1 MDEAPLSYQRVGFAR
16 PRRHIG
22 SSVAKMTP
30 EEVLVHYGRAWFERD
45 RDQRIEV
52 LRKAC
57 TEDIVFMDPQI
68 GRLHGL
74 AAVADMIGN
83 YMNPPMEGHEAE
95 AREEHA
101 RGMSGAGVSV
111 EVVTRI
117 ESFHQFYRY
126 SYIWHFPDG
135 SESGGTSFCEQALDG
150 RIKLIT
156 VWPGSDQFPIPPS
169 TRP

>member
-1 MDEAPLSYQRVGFAR
+1 MRAV
-16 PRRHIG
+16 
-22 SSVAKMTP
+22 TP
-30 EEVLVHYGRAWFERD
+30 EEVLVLYGRAWFERD
-45 RDQRIEV
+45 RDQRVEA

-57 TEDIVFMDPQI
+57 TEDILFMDPGL

-74 AAVADMIGN
+74 EAVADMIGS
-83 YMNPPMEGHEAE
+83 YMNPAMEGRESE

-111 EVVTRI
+111 EVVTPI

-135 SESGGTSFCEQALDG
+135 SSAGGTSFCEQAPDG
-150 RIKLIT
+150 RIRLIT
-156 VWPGSDQFPIPPS
+156 VWGGSEHFPIPPS
-169 TRP
+169 RRG